1 MLFIDNTSTDVYF
14 NLAVEEYLLK
24 NYREDIFML
33 WQDRPAVVLGKYQN
47 AQAEIDLDFVKE
59 KRIDVARRYS
69 GGGSVFHD
77 LGNINVTFI
86 ENTNRVNFNKYVEQV
101 LDFLHTVGILARADE
116 RRGIYSDRFKLSG
129 SAQCIYKNRVMYHCT
144 LLYATDLDMLS
155 TSLNGKPEQV
165 ESGYARSVRSVRSEV
180 TNLRDLLSEPLAI
193 DDFKRLMF
201 SFFFNRTEGNRI
213 YNLSKDD
220 LASIEQLKNEKYVL
234 PEWILHRGV
243 KAIIDEAY

>member
-24 NYREDIFML
+24 NCREDIFML
-33 WQDRPAVVLGKYQN
+33 WQDRPAVVLGKFQD
-47 AQAEIDLDFVKE
+47 ARAEIDLGFVKE

-69 GGGSVFHD
+69 GGGTVFHD

-86 ENTNRVNFNKYVEQV
+86 ENTNRVNFDKYVEQM
-101 LDFLHTVGILARADE
+101 LDFLHFVGIPARTDE
-116 RRGIYSDRFKLSG
+116 RRGIYSGRFKLSG

-144 LLYATDLDMLS
+144 LLYATDLNTLC
-155 TSLNGKPEQV
+155 TSLNGKPEQA
-165 ESGYARSVRSVRSEV
+165 ESGYARSVRSVKSEV
-180 TNLRDLLSEPLAI
+180 ANLRDLLPEPLAI

-201 SFFFNRTEGNRI
+201 SFFFNRTEENRI

-220 LASIEQLKNEKYVL
+220 LIAVEQIKNEKYAL
-234 PEWILHRGV
+234 QEWILHRGV
-243 KAIIDEAY
+243 KTVIDGLC